1 MTSGDFPRAKHFTK
15 KGKEPTSPIHPHPS
29 FTQRN
34 SEKHHPQKLQIL
46 QNDLEISQ
54 IFSFPSLV
62 YFKRDKSISKFLVRS
77 ALTYDRQPGT
87 FKCKRSRCKTFIRET
102 PTRSHDLN
110 GPSKSVIDL
119 HASPVVLSSA

>member
-1 MTSGDFPRAKHFTK
+1 MVIFLELNLSPRKGRNLRIPFTLTHHSHNVTVK
-15 KGKEPTSPIHPHPS
+15 NITLK
-29 FTQRN
+29 N
-34 SEKHHPQKLQIL
+34 SKIL

-62 YFKRDKSISKFLVRS
+62 YFKRDKSINKFLVRS
-77 ALTYDRQPGT
+77 ALTSDRQPGT
-87 FKCKRSRCKTFIRET
+87 FKCKRSRCKTFICET